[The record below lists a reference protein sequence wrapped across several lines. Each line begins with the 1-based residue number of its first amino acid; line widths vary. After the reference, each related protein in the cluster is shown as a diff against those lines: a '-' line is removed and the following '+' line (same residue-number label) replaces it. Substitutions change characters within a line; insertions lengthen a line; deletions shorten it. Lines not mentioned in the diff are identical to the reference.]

1 MLVRETEVKEMRLN
15 EVLTLVIGLMA
26 AMVVIMSC
34 SDSDKPSETVEP
46 INANFFDGDLTT
58 GYYCI
63 CWDQYYGETKATA
76 GSYKLRMVA
85 GEFDNEYIFEI
96 NSAVIRRQ
104 PPQCCDTA
112 TKTIYPLDKIAK
124 DPPEFFGAD
133 LDTNAY
139 ASGDTVHVEIAVPAS
154 SRVKLEISPIST
166 R

>member
-1 MLVRETEVKEMRLN
+1 MRMN
-15 EVLTLVIGLMA
+15 DVSALVIGLLTA
-26 AMVVIMSC
+26 TIVVIMSC
-34 SDSDKPSETVEP
+34 SDSDKPSEIVEP
-46 INANFFDGDLTT
+46 INANFFDGDLTV

-63 CWDQYYGETKATA
+63 CWDQYYGETKAAA
-76 GSYKLRMVA
+76 GNYKLRMVA
-85 GEFDNEYIFEI
+85 GEFDNEYTFEI
-96 NSAVIRRQ
+96 NSAVVRRQ

-139 ASGDTVHVEIAVPAS
+139 ASGDTVHVEIAVPAN

>member
-1 MLVRETEVKEMRLN
+1 MQLN
-15 EVLTLVIGLMA
+15 RTPALVISLMIA
-26 AMVVIMSC
+26 VVISVVSC
-34 SDSDKPSETVEP
+34 SDSDKPSEVVGP
-46 INANFFDGDLTT
+46 INANFFDGDLTP

-96 NSAVIRRQ
+96 NSAVVRRQ

-139 ASGDTVHVEIAVPAS
+139 ASGDTVHVEIAVPAT

>member
-1 MLVRETEVKEMRLN
+1 MKPYQIPMLVSCLMILA
-15 EVLTLVIGLMA
+15 VISML
-26 AMVVIMSC
+26 SC
-34 SDSDKPSETVEP
+34 SDSDKPSEGVEP
-46 INANFFDGDLTT
+46 INANFFDGDLEP

-63 CWDQYYGETKATA
+63 CWDQYYGETKAAT

-96 NSAVIRRQ
+96 ISSAARRQ

-133 LDTNAY
+133 IDTNAY
-139 ASGDTVHVEIAVPAS
+139 ASGDTVHVEIAVPAT
-154 SRVKLEISPIST
+154 SRVKLEISPISA